1 MHIYKILITFI
12 IIFLIIFSLSFP
24 SLAIDAS
31 SYVWSSTID
40 DSLLANSDLS
50 SQNSNTETNNTDE
63 NNSLNLECGSAIL
76 IEQKTGQ
83 ILYSHNIHEQLRPAS
98 VTKVMSILL
107 IMESIESGKIALTD
121 KVPCSENAAS
131 MGGSQIWLDT
141 KESLTVDD
149 MLKAICVNSAND
161 CVVAMAEFIGGSED
175 AFVELMNQKAKS
187 LGMKTA
193 HFENACG
200 LDTDNH
206 LLSAKDIAIMS
217 RELITK
223 YPEVTKYTTTWQD
236 TITHTTKKGT
246 TEFGLTNTNKLLKWY
261 NNATGLK
268 TGSTGKALYC
278 LSATAK
284 KDGMELIAVIM
295 AAPDPKLRFREA
307 IQLLDF
313 GFANYKLIHGKKVG
327 EEITDVPIYK
337 GEKDTVKAV
346 VQREFTTLAN
356 KGSKAELTT
365 KTEIIPSVQA
375 PVAKG
380 TKLGELVYYIGN
392 KEMGRVNL
400 ISKDAVNK
408 ANLGTMFQ
416 RLTYLWFR

>member
-1 MHIYKILITFI
+1 MLKKIIATTLLLVLTLNSTAFSATAPDIDAKASLLMEASTGKIL
-12 IIFLIIFSLSFP
+12 SQQ
-24 SLAIDAS
+24 
-31 SYVWSSTID
+31 
-40 DSLLANSDLS
+40 NSDTALP
-50 SQNSNTETNNTDE
+50 
-63 NNSLNLECGSAIL
+63 
-76 IEQKTGQ
+76 
-83 ILYSHNIHEQLRPAS
+83 PAS
-98 VTKVMSILL
+98 VTKVMTLLL
-107 IMESIESGKIALTD
+107 IYDAVHNGKIKWTD
-121 KVPCSENAAS
+121 NVTISEHAAS
-131 MGGSQIWLDT
+131 MGGSQIFLEPNEVQTVEVLT
-141 KESLTVDD
+141 KSI
-149 MLKAICVNSAND
+149 AIASAND
-161 CVVAMAEFIGGSED
+161 AAVAMAEFIGGSED
-175 AFVELMNQKAKS
+175 AFVELMNQ
-187 LGMKTA
+187 TA